1 MAGALSFANLL
12 LLRHLAP
19 RACSLASLVVTLTCI
34 TLIPL
39 PPTTPKLP
47 KTCSLTAAPSQPL
60 LVLYVP
66 CTVYRVPCTVCCAL
80 CTVYRVTH
88 THTHTL
94 THTHTRVQASP
105 ATPMRTEKDLGLRRP
120 NAHTR
125 PRTATPMTSRVRKV
139 KVVNS
144 TTRCCTG
151 TGYVVY
157 TCVVW
162 QQGVL
167 VVCGQ

>member
-19 RACSLASLVVTLTCI
+19 RACSLELGRYPHLYHPHPFTAHDPETPQNLLAHRC
-34 TLIPL
+34 PL
-39 PPTTPKLP
+39 
-47 KTCSLTAAPSQPL
+47 QPL

-66 CTVYRVPCTVCCAL
+66 CSVYCVLCAVYCVP
-80 CTVYRVTH
+80 RNTH
-88 THTHTL
+88 THTHT
-94 THTHTRVQASP
+94 HTHIQASP

-139 KVVNS
+139 KVVNNS